1 VQHGRD
7 PAHTKPV
14 QQQHVE
20 SKLDIL
26 LWKVVSLG
34 ETNCAEKGLYRSYG
48 EFLRCDPS
56 QSPLAGIRHLT
67 SDGLWW
73 LSLHLGTLHWAT

>member
-1 VQHGRD
+1 MQHGRD

-20 SKLDIL
+20 SKLDSL

-34 ETNCAEKGLYRSYG
+34 ETNCAEKGLCRRVTVNS
-48 EFLRCDPS
+48 FVATHLNLPS
-56 QSPLAGIRHLT
+56 RASVI
-67 SDGLWW
+67 
-73 LSLHLGTLHWAT
+73 